1 MNFLSNNYE
10 REEPSSQYL
19 KLAPNT
25 SATIRIV
32 SRPVEGYQ
40 VFMDGKPIRWT
51 LAGEMPK
58 ECYKAD
64 EKARPFAAFTVWHKE
79 DSQFKIYQCATRSV
93 LLEIANLAE
102 VEGDPMTYDLKITR
116 KGAGLDT
123 KYYVRVDSKEAF
135 DLDMCE
141 LSQKFNDKIDM
152 EQLFVEGGN
161 PFKPVDVDRAPLSS
175 AIRGEA

>member
-1 MNFLSNNYE
+1 MTFLSNNYE
-10 REEPSSQYL
+10 REAASSQYL

-40 VFMDGKPIRWT
+40 VFMDGKPVRWSFN
-51 LAGEMPK
+51 GEMPK
-58 ECYKAD
+58 ACYTAD
-64 EKARPFAAFTVWHKE
+64 EKPKSFAAFNVWHKE

-123 KYYVRVDSKEAF
+123 KYYVRVDSKEPF

-141 LSQKFNDKIDM
+141 LSQKFNDKIDL

-161 PFKPVDVDRAPLSS
+161 PFKPVTV
-175 AIRGEA
+175 EA

>member
-1 MNFLSNNYE
+1 MSFLTNNYE
-10 REEPSSQYL
+10 REEPTSQYL

-51 LAGEMPK
+51 VDGEMPK
-58 ECYKAD
+58 KCYTAD
-64 EKARPFAAFTVWHKE
+64 EKPRSFAAFTVWHKE

-141 LSQKFNDKIDM
+141 LSQKFNDKIDLK
-152 EQLFVEGGN
+152 QLFVEGGN
-161 PFKPVDVDRAPLSS
+161 PFKPVSV
-175 AIRGEA
+175 EA

>member
-1 MNFLSNNYE
+1 MNFLANNYE
-10 REEPSSQYL
+10 REAASSQYL

-58 ECYKAD
+58 KAFAAD
-64 EKARPFAAFTVWHKE
+64 DKVRPFAAFTVWHVE
-79 DSQFKIYQCATRSV
+79 DSQFKIYSCTTRSV

-123 KYYVRVDSKEAF
+123 KYYVRVDNKEVF

-141 LSQKFNDKIDM
+141 LSQKFNDKIDL

-161 PFKPVDVDRAPLSS
+161 PFNPVSV
-175 AIRGEA
+175 EA